1 MPLCDICYNLFYYD
15 TSNHECRNIFLG
27 FDPGTFLN
35 QLNNLQANQIDD
47 LESALL
53 PHLHGNFTHLISY
66 IIYGNKILIV
76 DEELSHEKSNILIK
90 FIGGLSNNSQV
101 LETVNG
107 QSQTSQGISNLVL
120 PISSSDTYPQQAHT
134 VIIKQQPQEQD
145 ESHDEIRFLR
155 DGEGPQRPGLL
166 TLGLEEGQLNSN
178 PFKENTFTS
187 SSVKSISR
195 ENQDISKFDKTR
207 SHMLDMEAINKPK
220 KKNEIS
226 KDGKQDTRAS
236 MSSNQATKEV
246 IEKGS
251 NSIKICSNN
260 YVPPS
265 NSHLEHARDG
275 RTDVEA
281 SKRFRGEKS
290 KPFLEHGRDVRLGDQ
305 SLSSTDQSRI
315 NHGSITRL
323 GDQSLSSTISERTH
337 PSTSKRPELSVPLK
351 LIPRITIAQLGG
363 LTSVANTS
371 SMNVISP
378 LFDRSRDDL
387 PASTTPP
394 LQTTLAKA
402 FHKSPLK
409 DSRKLII
416 SPTNDFSAARKINA
430 EILSINQKSLEAN
443 NDEISNQEENRF
455 DTSTPKRNRNKE
467 ESLNREEGTEQIDDL
482 RHSLNDTLP
491 SSGDI
496 SGACDRSHDDGLF
509 PPSDNNEEIG
519 DDGQTKTVKSSKA
532 ASRIPLSK
540 KRGAKVGVV
549 APEPEIGENKLP
561 PADNMHDLPPFNR
574 GAAGGVASGD
584 EIKVALNSVN
594 KGQSFKFCIP
604 GTSRSVTL
612 NFSADALAKM
622 RSSVTSDSSTT
633 ETRANALVSEPN
645 IESSTLTNDTSQDE
659 VSSSTNID
667 EVQCPEKEK
676 ALEANESVPG
686 VEEVDNTQP
695 VDDRENN
702 EEDDTQKGDDEGE
715 QDIPAQSFSVLRSS
729 KRRMERGN
737 KKNKKKRES
746 QKSPSELTD
755 SKSKGGY
762 QCQLC
767 SKQYPSK
774 RLLEKHV
781 VFHVDQ
787 NTACSVCGKVFLKR
801 WMLEEHLAVDHRNSD
816 KTQSQGNLHLI
827 NLAYFKI
834 KYEYRFAKLVS
845 FKYD

>member
-1 MPLCDICYNLFYYD
+1 M
-15 TSNHECRNIFLG
+15 
-27 FDPGTFLN
+27 
-35 QLNNLQANQIDD
+35 
-47 LESALL
+47 
-53 PHLHGNFTHLISY
+53 
-66 IIYGNKILIV
+66 
-76 DEELSHEKSNILIK
+76 
-90 FIGGLSNNSQV
+90 
-101 LETVNG
+101 
-107 QSQTSQGISNLVL
+107 
-120 PISSSDTYPQQAHT
+120 SSSDTYPQQTHT

-145 ESHDEIRFLR
+145 ECHDEIRFLR
-155 DGEGPQRPGLL
+155 DGEGAERSGLL
-166 TLGLEEGQLNSN
+166 TLGLEEGQLSSN
-178 PFKENTFTS
+178 PFKENTFKS

-195 ENQDISKFDKTR
+195 ENQDISQIDKTR
-207 SHMLDMEAINKPK
+207 SHMSDIEAINKPK

-226 KDGKQDTRAS
+226 KDGKKDTRAS

-246 IEKGS
+246 IEKGN
-251 NSIKICSNN
+251 NSIKMCSNN

-265 NSHLEHARDG
+265 NSYLEDATDG
-275 RTDVEA
+275 RNDVEA
-281 SKRFRGEKS
+281 SKRLRGEKS
-290 KPFLEHGRDVRLGDQ
+290 KHFLEHGRDVRL
-305 SLSSTDQSRI
+305 S
-315 NHGSITRL
+315 
-323 GDQSLSSTISERTH
+323 DQSLSSTISERIR
-337 PSTSKRPELSVPLK
+337 PSSSTRPELSVPLK

-363 LTSVANTS
+363 LNSVANTS

-378 LFDRSRDDL
+378 LFDRPRDAM
-387 PASTTPP
+387 PVPTTPP
-394 LQTTLAKA
+394 VQTKLAKA
-402 FHKSPLK
+402 AQKSPLK
-409 DSRKLII
+409 DSRKIII

-430 EILSINQKSLEAN
+430 EVLSINQKSLEAN
-443 NDEISNQEENRF
+443 NDEIRNQEENRF
-455 DTSTPKRNRNKE
+455 NTSTPKRNRNKE
-467 ESLNREEGTEQIDDL
+467 ESPNREEGTEQIDDL
-482 RHSLNDTLP
+482 RHSLNDTVP

-509 PPSDNNEEIG
+509 PLSDNNEEIG
-519 DDGQTKTVKSSKA
+519 DDGQTKAVKSSKA
-532 ASRIPLSK
+532 ASSIPPSK
-540 KRGAKVGVV
+540 KKGAKVGVV

-622 RSSVTSDSSTT
+622 RSSVTSDSSST
-633 ETRANALVSEPN
+633 ETRDNSLVSEPN

-667 EVQCPEKEK
+667 EAQCPDKLK

-686 VEEVDNTQP
+686 VEEVDDTRP
-695 VDDRENN
+695 VDHRENS

-827 NLAYFKI
+827 NLAYSKI
-834 KYEYRFAKLVS
+834 LNNAKIYLTIC
-845 FKYD
+845 

>member
-1 MPLCDICYNLFYYD
+1 M
-15 TSNHECRNIFLG
+15 
-27 FDPGTFLN
+27 
-35 QLNNLQANQIDD
+35 
-47 LESALL
+47 
-53 PHLHGNFTHLISY
+53 
-66 IIYGNKILIV
+66 
-76 DEELSHEKSNILIK
+76 IK

-107 QSQTSQGISNLVL
+107 QPQPSQGISNLVL

-155 DGEGPQRPGLL
+155 DGEGAERSGLL

-187 SSVKSISR
+187 PSVKSISR

-207 SHMLDMEAINKPK
+207 SHMLDMEAINKPTK
-220 KKNEIS
+220 KHEIS
-226 KDGKQDTRAS
+226 KDGKKDTRAS

-246 IEKGS
+246 IEKGT

-265 NSHLEHARDG
+265 NSHLEDARDG
-275 RTDVEA
+275 RKDVEA

-290 KPFLEHGRDVRLGDQ
+290 KHFLEHGKDARLGDQ
-305 SLSSTDQSRI
+305 T
-315 NHGSITRL
+315 
-323 GDQSLSSTISERTH
+323 LSSTISERTH
-337 PSTSKRPELSVPLK
+337 PSSSERPELGVPLK

-378 LFDRSRDDL
+378 RFDRSRDDL
-387 PASTTPP
+387 PAPTTPP

-519 DDGQTKTVKSSKA
+519 DDGQTKTVRSSKA
-532 ASRIPLSK
+532 ASSIPLSK

-549 APEPEIGENKLP
+549 APEPEIGENKQP
-561 PADNMHDLPPFNR
+561 PADNMHNLPPFHR
-574 GAAGGVASGD
+574 DAAAADGVASGD

-667 EVQCPEKEK
+667 EVQCPDKEK
-676 ALEANESVPG
+676 AVEANESVPG
-686 VEEVDNTQP
+686 VEDVDDTHP

-715 QDIPAQSFSVLRSS
+715 QDISSQSFSVLRSS

-834 KYEYRFAKLVS
+834 ITIC
-845 FKYD
+845 

>member
-1 MPLCDICYNLFYYD
+1 MI
-15 TSNHECRNIFLG
+15 
-27 FDPGTFLN
+27 
-35 QLNNLQANQIDD
+35 Q
-47 LESALL
+47 
-53 PHLHGNFTHLISY
+53 
-66 IIYGNKILIV
+66 
-76 DEELSHEKSNILIK
+76 
-90 FIGGLSNNSQV
+90 FIGGLSNNGQI
-101 LETVNG
+101 LESVNAGNG
-107 QSQTSQGISNLVL
+107 QTQTSQGVSNLVL
-120 PISSSDTYPQQAHT
+120 PMSSSDTYSQQAHT

-155 DGEGPQRPGLL
+155 DGEGVERSGLSA
-166 TLGLEEGQLNSN
+166 LGLEEGQVHSN
-178 PFKENTFTS
+178 PFKENTITS
-187 SSVKSISR
+187 PSVKNISR
-195 ENQDISKFDKTR
+195 ENQDIPKTDKTR
-207 SHMLDMEAINKPK
+207 SHMLDMEAINKAK

-226 KDGKQDTRAS
+226 KDGKKDTRDS
-236 MSSNQATKEV
+236 MSSNQATKEL
-246 IEKGS
+246 IEKGN
-251 NSIKICSNN
+251 NSIKMCSNN

-265 NSHLEHARDG
+265 NSHLEDARDG
-275 RTDVEA
+275 RNDVEA

-290 KPFLEHGRDVRLGDQ
+290 KHVLEHGRDVRLGE
-305 SLSSTDQSRI
+305 
-315 NHGSITRL
+315 
-323 GDQSLSSTISERTH
+323 QSLSSTISERIH
-337 PSTSKRPELSVPLK
+337 PSSSKRPELSVPLK

-363 LTSVANTS
+363 LNSVANTS

-378 LFDRSRDDL
+378 LFDRSRDAL
-387 PASTTPP
+387 PAPTTPP

-402 FHKSPLK
+402 AHKSPLK

-416 SPTNDFSAARKINA
+416 SPTNDFSSARKINA
-430 EILSINQKSLEAN
+430 EILPINQKSLEAN
-443 NDEISNQEENRF
+443 NDQISNQEENRF

-467 ESLNREEGTEQIDDL
+467 ESPNREEGTEQMDDL
-482 RHSLNDTLP
+482 RHSLNDTVP

-509 PPSDNNEEIG
+509 PLSDTNEEKG
-519 DDGQTKTVKSSKA
+519 EDGQTKTGKSSKA
-532 ASRIPLSK
+532 ASSTPLLK
-540 KRGAKVGVV
+540 KRGAKVGVG

-561 PADNMHDLPPFNR
+561 PADNMHNLPPFNR
-574 GAAGGVASGD
+574 EAAGGVASGD

-622 RSSVTSDSSTT
+622 RSSVTSDSSST
-633 ETRANALVSEPN
+633 ETRDNALVSEPN

-667 EVQCPEKEK
+667 ETQCPDKEK

-686 VEEVDNTQP
+686 MEEVDDTHP
-695 VDDRENN
+695 VNDRENN
-702 EEDDTQKGDDEGE
+702 EEDDMQKRDDEGK

-746 QKSPSELTD
+746 QKSPSELPD

-816 KTQSQGNLHLI
+816 KAQGQGNLYLI
-827 NLAYFKI
+827 NLAYLKI
-834 KYEYRFAKLVS
+834 ITIC
-845 FKYD
+845 